1 MEPQDLCTSGP
12 REKVDTHV
20 FHGDR
25 WKTLVHWTTLKFI
38 ESLRVLWLYV
48 LFVYLL
54 KHISYIYINMYDRYY
69 LFQIALDYIRY
80 IQSPM
85 TTGPF
90 LGFFIPHLFVASCWL
105 ANISNQRPAGT
116 GWIQKNPLTTG
127 PPKSKPCHLWAQLQ
141 TRDSEDLE
149 WLGRSKCR
157 SECCRCNLATLEVTL
172 HWTAEV
178 LLSTGHVGNAN
189 QSAVNYMCSPD
200 KASPVWGWRY
210 KPWICLKE
218 LERPTNTWEMIC
230 FGPGNFE
237 NWNFAS
243 FLVALI
249 LTQCVW
255 LASSSSTSSRCIA
268 IHCSSR
274 LKSQL

>member
-1 MEPQDLCTSGP
+1 
-12 REKVDTHV
+12 
-20 FHGDR
+20 
-25 WKTLVHWTTLKFI
+25 
-38 ESLRVLWLYV
+38 
-48 LFVYLL
+48 
-54 KHISYIYINMYDRYY
+54 MYDRYY

-85 TTGPF
+85 TTCPF
-90 LGFFIPHLFVASCWL
+90 LGVLFVPHLFGCILL
-105 ANISNQRPAGT
+105 ACQTSQIRGLQVPDGFKKILSR
-116 GWIQKNPLTTG
+116 LV
-127 PPKSKPCHLWAQLQ
+127 HLNLSLAIVGLNFRQAILRILKLCLKFWVVLQ
-141 TRDSEDLE
+141 
-149 WLGRSKCR
+149 WLGRSDCR

-189 QSAVNYMCSPD
+189 QSAINYMCSPD
-200 KASPVWGWRY
+200 KASPVLGWRY
-210 KPWICLKE
+210 KPWMCLKE

-255 LASSSSTSSRCIA
+255 LASSGIYIIKVHKRIIA
-268 IHCSSR
+268 A
-274 LKSQL
+274 QD